1 MVESHGRHW
10 FQPLLPRLRTVRNSA
25 GKLDK
30 IRILADYLRTLDEK
44 ELSLAAVWL
53 TGRPFAQRDPHP
65 LNLGGAVIY
74 RALRVASGLSESDLR
89 EISRRHNDSGK
100 TTEEAMHAKPGTRA
114 LTITELGEII
124 DKLRAARG
132 PVLKTE
138 ILAQALAEMPATA
151 AGYLVRILTGDLRIG
166 LKEGLLEDAIA
177 KAFNQDPA
185 ALRDAH
191 MLLGDIGRTALLA
204 REVAFPRRS

>member
-1 MVESHGRHW
+1 MDDIGFSRFCHVCG
-10 FQPLLPRLRTVRNSA
+10 TVRNSA

-44 ELSLAAVWL
+44 ELPLAAVWL

-114 LTITELGEII
+114 LTITELGA
-124 DKLRAARG
+124 DHRQTARR
-132 PVLKTE
+132 K
-138 ILAQALAEMPATA
+138 
-151 AGYLVRILTGDLRIG
+151 R
-166 LKEGLLEDAIA
+166 
-177 KAFNQDPA
+177 
-185 ALRDAH
+185 
-191 MLLGDIGRTALLA
+191 
-204 REVAFPRRS
+204 PRP